1 MDEQRIIVD
10 ASVVESTD
18 LDRANYDQFLDE
30 MLQEEGSLEEGVTAL
45 EVVATQPPMPVAPLL
60 PVTAIDTPPGR
71 AVRQASFAHKA
82 SWRSGAVRGSQAQ
95 RLYYMADNG
104 IEVSLGTPE
113 NPLDLAQA
121 RKEIQKLGELTVLI
135 DRLLFWYWN
144 TRRRPRLEDGKTFIG
159 KNGSVPVTIAE
170 IMTMLGYQKHMKR
183 EYGGGEQRYT
193 DGFRTEDKDRINW
206 NIVMLSAFQVQS
218 TYTGDGTMAAIDV
231 HGAYLRYSVA
241 TKKGVH
247 VGYFVSPGDWIN
259 TINLPDIPS
268 LMRID
273 EQIFKF
279 DKQREQHEI
288 RLSLYLAE
296 RFRDQAEEG
305 TLGLPLYVPVENQL
319 GKTRLLTMED
329 LLNGT
334 LIKIDRNNLTRRFV
348 PRIEDALQ
356 VLQRLNI
363 IGRVEWTTPVNRQKS
378 QWGKDWLTTP
388 LLIEAPACLIEDYEL
403 LQASLP
409 VFPEK
414 ATSKNKKRTKSK
426 Y

>member
-1 MDEQRIIVD
+1 
-10 ASVVESTD
+10 
-18 LDRANYDQFLDE
+18 
-30 MLQEEGSLEEGVTAL
+30 
-45 EVVATQPPMPVAPLL
+45 
-60 PVTAIDTPPGR
+60 
-71 AVRQASFAHKA
+71 
-82 SWRSGAVRGSQAQ
+82 
-95 RLYYMADNG
+95 
-104 IEVSLGTPE
+104 
-113 NPLDLAQA
+113 
-121 RKEIQKLGELTVLI
+121 
-135 DRLLFWYWN
+135 
-144 TRRRPRLEDGKTFIG
+144 
-159 KNGSVPVTIAE
+159 
-170 IMTMLGYQKHMKR
+170 
-183 EYGGGEQRYT
+183 
-193 DGFRTEDKDRINW
+193 
-206 NIVMLSAFQVQS
+206 QS
-218 TYTGDGTMAAIDV
+218 TYTGNGTMTAIDV
-231 HGAYLRYSVA
+231 HGAYLRYSMA

-296 RFRDQAEEG
+296 RFRDQVEEG
-305 TLGLPLYVPVENQL
+305 TLGLPLYVPVENQP

-388 LLIEAPACLIEDYEL
+388 LLIEAPASLIEDYEF
-403 LQASLP
+403 LQVSLP

-426 Y
+426 C

>member
-45 EVVATQPPMPVAPLL
+45 EVVATQPIAPLL

-104 IEVSLGTPE
+104 IEVQPGHARESSGS
-113 NPLDLAQA
+113 AQA

-144 TRRRPRLEDGKTFIG
+144 TRRRPRLEDGKTFVG
-159 KNGSVPVTIAE
+159 KNGSVPVTIAK

-241 TKKGVH
+241 TRK
-247 VGYFVSPGDWIN
+247 VSTLAISSVPG
-259 TINLPDIPS
+259 TGSTPS
-268 LMRID
+268 TC
-273 EQIFKF
+273 QIF
-279 DKQREQHEI
+279 
-288 RLSLYLAE
+288 
-296 RFRDQAEEG
+296 
-305 TLGLPLYVPVENQL
+305 
-319 GKTRLLTMED
+319 
-329 LLNGT
+329 
-334 LIKIDRNNLTRRFV
+334 
-348 PRIEDALQ
+348 PRSC
-356 VLQRLNI
+356 V
-363 IGRVEWTTPVNRQKS
+363 
-378 QWGKDWLTTP
+378 
-388 LLIEAPACLIEDYEL
+388 
-403 LQASLP
+403 
-409 VFPEK
+409 
-414 ATSKNKKRTKSK
+414 
-426 Y
+426 

>member
-10 ASVVESTD
+10 ASVVECTD

-30 MLQEEGSLEEGVTAL
+30 MLQEESSLEEGVTAL
-45 EVVATQPPMPVAPLL
+45 EVVATQPPTLVAPLL
-60 PVTAIDTPPGR
+60 PVTVLDTAPGR
-71 AVRQASFAHKA
+71 AVRQASFAPKI
-82 SWRSGAVRGSQAQ
+82 SWRSGTVRGSQAQ
-95 RLYYMADNG
+95 RLYYIADNG

-121 RKEIQKLGELTVLI
+121 RKEIHKLGELTVLI

-144 TRRRPRLEDGKTFIG
+144 TRRRPRPEDGKTFIG
-159 KNGSVPVTIAE
+159 KNGSVPITFAE
-170 IMTMLGYQKHMKR
+170 IMTMLGYQKHVKR
-183 EYGGGEQRYT
+183 EYAGGGQRYT
-193 DGFRTEDKDRINW
+193 SGFRSEDKDRIHW
-206 NIVMLSAFQVQS
+206 NIAMLSAFQVQS
-218 TYTGDGTMAAIDV
+218 TYTGDGTMTAIDV
-231 HGAYLRYSVA
+231 HGAYLRYSMA

-247 VGYFVSPGDWIN
+247 VGYFISPGDWIN
-259 TINLPDIPS
+259 AINLPDIPS

-305 TLGLPLYVPVENQL
+305 TLGQPLYVPVENQP
-319 GKTRLLTMED
+319 GKFRLLTMED
-329 LLNGT
+329 LLNGA

-356 VLQRLNI
+356 ALQRRNI
-363 IGRVEWTTPVNRQKS
+363 IGRVEWTTLVNREKA

-388 LLIEAPACLIEDYEL
+388 LLIEAPASLIKDYQL
-403 LQASLP
+403 LEVSLP
-409 VFPEK
+409 VLPEK

-426 Y
+426 R